1 MVPTYGSGDPSPL
14 SNVNYN
20 SYWQQVLFQIFER
33 IYLVL
38 DFSGLQLN
46 PEIFSH
52 FYIRRPAYFCQ
63 MII

>member
-1 MVPTYGSGDPSPL
+1 M

-20 SYWQQVLFQIFER
+20 KFFSKFFRKIF
-33 IYLVL
+33 LVL

-46 PEIFSH
+46 PEIVAH

-63 MII
+63 MIVGASELNKKF